1 MFVYT
6 RKSTYEIWE
15 REDGSAEICHRGGGR
30 VSLLE
35 MKDWVFIPIGVIAK
49 ISDVKVGE
57 RIIFKNND
65 GKVVRTSL
73 VVEIVQG

>member
-1 MFVYT
+1 MIVYT
-6 RKSTYEIWE
+6 GHSTYEIWE

-30 VSLLE
+30 VPLLD
-35 MKDWVFIPIGVIAK
+35 MKDWVFIPAGFIAK

-65 GKVVRTSL
+65 GEVVRTSL
-73 VVEIVQG
+73 VVEIV